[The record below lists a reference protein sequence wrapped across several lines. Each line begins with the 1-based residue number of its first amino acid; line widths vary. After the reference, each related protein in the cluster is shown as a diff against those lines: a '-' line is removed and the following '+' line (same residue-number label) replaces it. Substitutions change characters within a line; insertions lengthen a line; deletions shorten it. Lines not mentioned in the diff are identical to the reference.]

1 MRALLDVNILIAL
14 LDENHVHHAAA
25 SDWLAE
31 CIGLGWASCP
41 LTQNGCIRILSRPRY
56 PNALGV
62 GEAMERLQAAVST
75 QHHRF
80 IADDISLLDDTVVNR
95 RRLSGP
101 RQVTD
106 IYLLVLAVA
115 HGARMVTLDKSV
127 PLSAVRGASKAS
139 LGACAAEK
147 DDTIYGPT

>member
-1 MRALLDVNILIAL
+1 MRALLDVNVLIAL
-14 LDENHVHHAAA
+14 LDENHIHHAAA

-31 CIGLGWASCP
+31 RIESGWASCP
-41 LTQNGCIRILSRPRY
+41 LTQNGCVRILSQPRY

-62 GEAMERLQAAVST
+62 GEAMAHLRAAVST
-75 QHHRF
+75 PHHRF
-80 IADDISLLDDTVVNR
+80 IADDVSLLDDAVVDR

-106 IYLLVLAVA
+106 VYLPALAVA

-127 PLSAVRGASKAS
+127 PLSAVPGASEGS
-139 LGACAAEK
+139 LVA
-147 DDTIYGPT
+147 I